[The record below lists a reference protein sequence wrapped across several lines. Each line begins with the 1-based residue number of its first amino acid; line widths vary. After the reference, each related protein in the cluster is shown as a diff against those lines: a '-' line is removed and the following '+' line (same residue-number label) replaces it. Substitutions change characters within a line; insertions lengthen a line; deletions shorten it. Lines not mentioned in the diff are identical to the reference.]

1 MTAVWITVI
10 ALAIGTWGAKAV
22 GTLVLGNRNLPPR
35 ALDVTA
41 LLAPALLAG
50 LLVFETFAHHDGGIT
65 IDARAAGLGA
75 AIVAILLKAPMW
87 VVVLLAAAVAASLR
101 AFT

>member
-1 MTAVWITVI
+1 MFSTRTPRVQTAPGSSGP
-10 ALAIGTWGAKAV
+10 ALDEP
-22 GTLVLGNRNLPPR
+22 RDLPPR
-35 ALDVTA
+35 ALNVTA

-50 LLVFETFAHHDGGIT
+50 LLMFETFDGEGGLV

-87 VVVLLAAAVAASLR
+87 LVMVIAAAVAATLR
-101 AFT
+101 GFS

>member
-1 MTAVWITVI
+1 MTAIWVTI
-10 ALAIGTWGAKAV
+10 AVLAVGTWGAKAV
-22 GTLVLGNRNLPPR
+22 GTLVLGHRTLNQS
-35 ALDVTA
+35 ALNVAA

-50 LLVFETFAHHDGGIT
+50 LVVFETFGAHDGGVT
-65 IDARAAGLGA
+65 VDARAAGLGA

-87 VVVLLAAAVAASLR
+87 AVVLIAAAVAASLR